1 MTAPVHPY
9 SDFGVALRT
18 LRSGR
23 NWLGLLLFVCVLAQ
37 IIGFLLIRFTNQ
49 AYGNG
54 NPVARES
61 VVVTPMGPAHHPL
74 FSVRTV
80 TGGVQ
85 ASTPNQ
91 AQPGVSAADTGFSD
105 AASAGRQTMQSR
117 QGRELNLRPQW
128 ATTYYIAVPVTQLLG
143 LLAAASQAIIIF
155 ITLLV
160 ILIAQAPGV
169 AHLTR
174 SLNWAVIL
182 LFMVLPWQYFF
193 PGFPVPGVLYGWQE
207 LLRTLAVVFL
217 LPPGHGLPYLQ
228 RAIIVVRY
236 VLWPAIGLLVML
248 VTAERFRA
256 GVRLA
261 VGHPIQSLML
271 GQNKTTADKPTG
283 SAPPPPGLGTT
294 TPTGQATR

>member
-9 SDFGVALRT
+9 SDYGVALRT
-18 LRSGR
+18 LHSGR
-23 NWLGLLLFVCVLAQ
+23 NWLGILLFVCVLAQ

-49 AYGNG
+49 AYGKG
-54 NPVARES
+54 NPVARQR
-61 VVVTPMGPAHHPL
+61 VVVTPMGPAHRHR

-85 ASTPNQ
+85 VSTPLPP
-91 AQPGVSAADTGFSD
+91 QPGITAADTGFSD
-105 AASAGRQTMQSR
+105 AGSAGRQTMQSR

-193 PGFPVPGVLYGWQE
+193 PGFPVPGVLYSWQE

-228 RAIIVVRY
+228 RLLIVVRY
-236 VLWPAIGLLVML
+236 VLWPAMSLLVML

-271 GQNKTTADKPTG
+271 GQNKTTANQAAGSAANPPSIGTTAPTG
-283 SAPPPPGLGTT
+283 RSL
-294 TPTGQATR
+294 